1 MGEKTMTNKQP
12 PEQRAVGKE
21 ERHFGQ
27 RIEVVP
33 SILSADFTDL
43 GKEIKKVER
52 AGCSRL
58 HLDVMDGHFVPN
70 ISIGPVVIKAI
81 RKYTDLYLQT
91 HLMIDHP
98 ERYVADFKRAGS
110 DCIIIHQEACR
121 NFRKAVEMIK
131 GLKMTAGISLRP
143 KTPLDT
149 IKDIINRMDMVLIMT
164 VEPGFGG
171 QAFIR
176 GSEKKVA
183 AAKTMLYQKGLNI
196 HIGVDGGI
204 NINTIPLVV
213 KAGATLLIAGSAVFM
228 GNVMRN
234 IRDLRERAREA
245 AYEATRTGNQK

>member
-1 MGEKTMTNKQP
+1 MQN
-12 PEQRAVGKE
+12 
-21 ERHFGQ
+21 
-27 RIEVVP
+27 IEIVP
-33 SILSADFTDL
+33 SILSADFTNL

-58 HLDVMDGHFVPN
+58 HLDVMDGHFVSN

-91 HLMIDHP
+91 HLMIDNP

-131 GLKMTAGISLRP
+131 GLKVQAGIALRP
-143 KTPLDT
+143 NTPPDT
-149 IKDIINRMDMVLIMT
+149 IKDIIDKMDMVLIMT

-171 QAFIR
+171 QTFIR

-183 AAKTMLYQKGLNI
+183 AIKTMLDQKGFDI
-196 HIGVDGGI
+196 SIGVDGGI
-204 NINTIPLVV
+204 NNNTIPMVV
-213 KAGATLLIAGSAVFM
+213 KAGATQLVTGSAVFT
-228 GNVMRN
+228 GDVIKN
-234 IRDLRERAREA
+234 IRILRERANDAVCEMMKV
-245 AYEATRTGNQK
+245 EEK

>member
-1 MGEKTMTNKQP
+1 MQN
-12 PEQRAVGKE
+12 
-21 ERHFGQ
+21 
-27 RIEVVP
+27 IEIVP
-33 SILSADFTDL
+33 SILSADFTNL

-70 ISIGPVVIKAI
+70 ISIGPIVIKAI

-91 HLMIDHP
+91 HLMIDNP

-131 GLKMTAGISLRP
+131 GLKLEAGISLRP
-143 KTPLDT
+143 NTPPDT
-149 IKDIINRMDMVLIMT
+149 IKDIINKIDMVLIMT

-171 QAFIR
+171 QKFIN

-183 AAKTMLYQKGLNI
+183 ATKTILSQKDHDI
-196 HIGVDGGI
+196 PIGVDGGI
-204 NINTIPLVV
+204 NNNTIPMVV
-213 KAGATLLIAGSAVFM
+213 KAGATQLIAGSAVFM
-228 GNVMRN
+228 GDIMKN
-234 IRDLRERAREA
+234 IRILRERANEA
-245 AYEATRTGNQK
+245 VCEMLSVEEE

>member
-1 MGEKTMTNKQP
+1 MQS
-12 PEQRAVGKE
+12 
-21 ERHFGQ
+21 
-27 RIEVVP
+27 IEIIP
-33 SILSADFTDL
+33 SILSADFTNL
-43 GKEIKKVER
+43 GKEIKRVER

-70 ISIGPVVIKAI
+70 ISIGPIVIKAI

-131 GLKMTAGISLRP
+131 GLKVKAGISLRP
-143 KTPLDT
+143 KTLPDT
-149 IKDIINRMDMVLIMT
+149 IKDIIDEMDMVLIMT

-171 QAFIR
+171 QTFIR

-183 AAKTMLYQKGLNI
+183 AVKTMLDQKGLDI
-196 HIGVDGGI
+196 PIGVDGGI

-213 KAGATLLIAGSAVFM
+213 KIGATQLVAGSAVFT
-228 GNVMRN
+228 GDVMKN
-234 IRDLRERAREA
+234 IRILRERANEA
-245 AYEATRTGNQK
+245 VCEMLSVEEK

>member
-1 MGEKTMTNKQP
+1 MQS
-12 PEQRAVGKE
+12 
-21 ERHFGQ
+21 
-27 RIEVVP
+27 IEIIP
-33 SILSADFTDL
+33 SILSADFTNL

-91 HLMIDHP
+91 HLMIDNP

-131 GLKMTAGISLRP
+131 GLKVKAGIALRP
-143 KTPLDT
+143 NTPPDT
-149 IKDIINRMDMVLIMT
+149 IKDIIDEMDMVLIMT

-171 QAFIR
+171 QTFIK

-183 AAKTMLYQKGLNI
+183 AIKTILSQKGLNI
-196 HIGVDGGI
+196 PIGVDGGI
-204 NINTIPLVV
+204 NNNTIPLVV
-213 KAGATLLIAGSAVFM
+213 KAGATQLIAGSAVFTGDIM
-228 GNVMRN
+228 KN
-234 IRDLRERAREA
+234 IRILRERANEA
-245 AYEATRTGNQK
+245 VCETLKVEEK

>member
-1 MGEKTMTNKQP
+1 MQS
-12 PEQRAVGKE
+12 
-21 ERHFGQ
+21 
-27 RIEVVP
+27 IEIIP
-33 SILSADFTDL
+33 SILSADFTNL

-81 RKYTDLYLQT
+81 RKHTDLYLQT

-131 GLKMTAGISLRP
+131 GLKVKAGIALRP
-143 KTPLDT
+143 NTPPDT
-149 IKDIINRMDMVLIMT
+149 IKDIIDKMDMVLIMT
-164 VEPGFGG
+164 VEPGFSG
-171 QAFIR
+171 QTFIK

-183 AAKTMLYQKGLNI
+183 AIKTMLDQKDLDI
-196 HIGVDGGI
+196 SIGVDGGI
-204 NINTIPLVV
+204 NNNTIPLVV
-213 KAGATLLIAGSAVFM
+213 KAGATQLIAGSAVFTGDIM
-228 GNVMRN
+228 KN
-234 IRDLRERAREA
+234 IRILRERANEA
-245 AYEATRTGNQK
+245 VCETLKVEEN

>member
-1 MGEKTMTNKQP
+1 MQS
-12 PEQRAVGKE
+12 
-21 ERHFGQ
+21 
-27 RIEVVP
+27 IEIIP
-33 SILSADFTDL
+33 SILSADFTNL

-131 GLKMTAGISLRP
+131 GLKVKAGIALRP
-143 KTPLDT
+143 NTPPDT
-149 IKDIINRMDMVLIMT
+149 IKDIIDEMDMVLIMT
-164 VEPGFGG
+164 VEPGFSG
-171 QAFIR
+171 QTFIK

-183 AAKTMLYQKGLNI
+183 AIKTMLDQKDLDI
-196 HIGVDGGI
+196 SIGVDGGI
-204 NINTIPLVV
+204 NNNTIPMVV
-213 KAGATLLIAGSAVFM
+213 KAGATQLIAGSAVFTGDIM
-228 GNVMRN
+228 KN
-234 IRDLRERAREA
+234 IRILRERANEA
-245 AYEATRTGNQK
+245 VCETLKVEEN

>member
-1 MGEKTMTNKQP
+1 MQN
-12 PEQRAVGKE
+12 
-21 ERHFGQ
+21 
-27 RIEVVP
+27 IEIVP
-33 SILSADFTDL
+33 SILSADFTNL

-91 HLMIDHP
+91 HLMIDNP

-121 NFRKAVEMIK
+121 NFRRAVEMIK
-131 GLKMTAGISLRP
+131 GLKLKAGIALRP
-143 KTPLDT
+143 NTPPDT
-149 IKDIINRMDMVLIMT
+149 IKDIIDKMDMVLIMT

-171 QAFIR
+171 QRFIK

-183 AAKTMLYQKGLNI
+183 AIKAMLGQKGLDI
-196 HIGVDGGI
+196 SLGVDGGI
-204 NINTIPLVV
+204 NNNTIPMVV
-213 KAGATLLIAGSAVFM
+213 KAGATQLIAGSAVFTGDIM
-228 GNVMRN
+228 KN
-234 IRDLRERAREA
+234 IRILRERANEA
-245 AYEATRTGNQK
+245 VCETLKVEEN

>member
-1 MGEKTMTNKQP
+1 MQS
-12 PEQRAVGKE
+12 
-21 ERHFGQ
+21 
-27 RIEVVP
+27 IEIIP
-33 SILSADFTDL
+33 SILSADFTNL

-70 ISIGPVVIKAI
+70 ISFGPIVIKAI

-121 NFRKAVEMIK
+121 NFRKAAEMIK
-131 GLKMTAGISLRP
+131 DLKVKAGIALRP
-143 KTPLDT
+143 NTPSDT
-149 IKDIINRMDMVLIMT
+149 IKDIIDKMDMVLIMT

-171 QAFIR
+171 QTFIK

-183 AAKTMLYQKGLNI
+183 AIKTILSQKGLDI
-196 HIGVDGGI
+196 PIGVDGGI
-204 NINTIPLVV
+204 NNNTIPLVV
-213 KAGATLLIAGSAVFM
+213 KAGANQLVAGSALFK
-228 GNVMRN
+228 GDVMKN
-234 IRDLRERAREA
+234 IRILRKRANEA
-245 AYEATRTGNQK
+245 VSEMLSVEEK

>member
-1 MGEKTMTNKQP
+1 MQS
-12 PEQRAVGKE
+12 
-21 ERHFGQ
+21 
-27 RIEVVP
+27 IEIIP
-33 SILSADFTDL
+33 SILSADFTNL

-131 GLKMTAGISLRP
+131 GLKVKAGIALRP
-143 KTPLDT
+143 NTPLDI
-149 IKDIINRMDMVLIMT
+149 IKDIIYKMDMILIMT

-171 QAFIR
+171 QTFIK

-183 AAKTMLYQKGLNI
+183 AIKTMLDQKDLNI
-196 HIGVDGGI
+196 SIGVDGGI
-204 NINTIPLVV
+204 NNNTIPMVV
-213 KAGATLLIAGSAVFM
+213 KAGATQLIAGSSVFK
-228 GNVMRN
+228 GDVIKN
-234 IRDLRERAREA
+234 IRILRKRANEA
-245 AYEATRTGNQK
+245 VCETLKVEEN

>member
-1 MGEKTMTNKQP
+1 MQN
-12 PEQRAVGKE
+12 
-21 ERHFGQ
+21 
-27 RIEVVP
+27 IEIVP
-33 SILSADFTDL
+33 SILSADFTNL

-52 AGCSRL
+52 AGCSCL

-121 NFRKAVEMIK
+121 NFIKAVEMIK
-131 GLKMTAGISLRP
+131 GLKMKVGISLKP
-143 KTPLDT
+143 KTPPDT
-149 IKDIINRMDMVLIMT
+149 IKDIIDKIDMVLIMT

-171 QAFIR
+171 QTFIM

-183 AAKTMLYQKGLNI
+183 AIKTMLYQKGLDI
-196 HIGVDGGI
+196 AIGVDGGI
-204 NINTIPLVV
+204 NNNTIPLVV
-213 KAGATLLIAGSAVFM
+213 RAGATQLIAGSAVFK
-228 GNVMRN
+228 GDVMKN
-234 IRDLRERAREA
+234 IRNLREKANE
-245 AYEATRTGNQK
+245 TV

>member
-1 MGEKTMTNKQP
+1 LQKS
-12 PEQRAVGKE
+12 
-21 ERHFGQ
+21 
-27 RIEVVP
+27 IEIIP
-33 SILSADFTDL
+33 SILSADFTNL

-81 RKYTDLYLQT
+81 RKYTDLSLQT

-110 DCIIIHQEACR
+110 DCIIIHQESCR

-131 GLKMTAGISLRP
+131 GLKLKAGIALKP
-143 KTPLDT
+143 NTPPDT
-149 IKDIINRMDMVLIMT
+149 IKDIIDEMDMVLIMT

-171 QAFIR
+171 QTFIK

-183 AAKTMLYQKGLNI
+183 AIKTILSQKGLDI
-196 HIGVDGGI
+196 PIGVDGGI
-204 NINTIPLVV
+204 NNNTIPLVV
-213 KAGATLLIAGSAVFM
+213 KAGATQLVAGSAVFTGDIM
-228 GNVMRN
+228 KN
-234 IRDLRERAREA
+234 IRILRERANEA
-245 AYEATRTGNQK
+245 VCEMLSVEEK

>member
-1 MGEKTMTNKQP
+1 MQN
-12 PEQRAVGKE
+12 
-21 ERHFGQ
+21 
-27 RIEVVP
+27 IEIVP
-33 SILSADFTDL
+33 SILSADFTNL

-91 HLMIDHP
+91 HLMIDNP

-121 NFRKAVEMIK
+121 NFRKAVGMIK
-131 GLKMTAGISLRP
+131 DLKVKAGIALRP
-143 KTPLDT
+143 NTPPDT
-149 IKDIINRMDMVLIMT
+149 IKDIIDEMDMVLIMT

-171 QAFIR
+171 QTFIK

-183 AAKTMLYQKGLNI
+183 AIKRILSQKGLDI
-196 HIGVDGGI
+196 PIGVDGGI
-204 NINTIPLVV
+204 NNNTIPMVV
-213 KAGATLLIAGSAVFM
+213 KAGATQLIAGSAVFT
-228 GNVMRN
+228 GDVMKN
-234 IRDLRERAREA
+234 IRILRKRANDAVCETLKV
-245 AYEATRTGNQK
+245 EEN

>member
-1 MGEKTMTNKQP
+1 MQN
-12 PEQRAVGKE
+12 
-21 ERHFGQ
+21 
-27 RIEVVP
+27 IEIVP
-33 SILSADFTDL
+33 SILSADFTNL

-131 GLKMTAGISLRP
+131 GLKVKAGIALRP
-143 KTPLDT
+143 NTPPDT
-149 IKDIINRMDMVLIMT
+149 IKDIIDEMDMVLIMT

-171 QAFIR
+171 QTFIK

-183 AAKTMLYQKGLNI
+183 AIKTILSQKGLDI
-196 HIGVDGGI
+196 PIGVDGGI
-204 NINTIPLVV
+204 NNNTIPMVV
-213 KAGATLLIAGSAVFM
+213 KAGATQLIAGSAVFTGDIM
-228 GNVMRN
+228 KN
-234 IRDLRERAREA
+234 IRILRERANEA
-245 AYEATRTGNQK
+245 VCETLKVEEK